1 MERLIFTNN
10 RGRSIE
16 LKNSG
21 PFLLTKIGGTGS
33 PKTTLLTSKAPNQDG
48 KSYHG
53 SLLEERILPIEGAIE
68 GDSIEDVYRKRKEL
82 CSMFNP
88 KVPGTLTYIND
99 FGEYKIDCVIEDSPV
114 FKERTANI
122 QDFLIQVY
130 CPKPYWLNIEEY
142 KEEIAAWIG
151 DLEFDLEISEEG
163 MQFGHRENSV
173 IVNVNN
179 IGDVKCGMR
188 IELTALAT
196 VVNPSL
202 LNVNTQEFIKVKRTL
217 TAGDKLVISTY
228 FANKRVELIKN
239 GITTNV
245 FNYID
250 LNSTFLQLEVGDNL
264 LRYDADS
271 GAYNLDVA
279 IYYKPHYI
287 GV

>member
-1 MERLIFTNN
+1 MQKLIFTNS
-10 RGRSIE
+10 RGQSIE
-16 LKNSG
+16 LKNSA
-21 PFLLTKIGGTGS
+21 PFLLTKIEGTGS
-33 PKTTLLTSKAPNQDG
+33 PKTTILTTKSPNQDG

-53 SLLEERILPIEGAIE
+53 TLLEERTLPVTGAII
-68 GDSIEDVYRKRKEL
+68 GDNLEDMYKKRQLL
-82 CSMFNP
+82 CSIFNP
-88 KVPGTLTYIND
+88 KLKGTLIYIND
-99 FGEYKIDCVIEDSPV
+99 AGVYEIECVVEDSPT
-114 FKERTANI
+114 FKDTTANI
-122 QDFLIQVY
+122 QEFLVQLY
-130 CPKPYWLNIEEY
+130 CPNPYWLDIDEY

-151 DLEFDLEISEEG
+151 DFQFDFEIIEEG
-163 MQFGHRENSV
+163 IELGHRENSV

-179 IGDVKCGMR
+179 AGDVETGMK

-217 TAGDKLVISTY
+217 TAGDKLIISTY
-228 FANKRVELIKN
+228 FANKRIELIKN
-239 GITTNV
+239 GIATNV

-250 LNSTFLQLEVGDNL
+250 INSTFLQLDVGDNL
-264 LRYDADS
+264 FRYDAES